1 MPLDLGLVIGET
13 GPTGPTGPRGYVG
26 ETGPQGQKGD
36 TGAKGDTGDT
46 GPMGPSITILGKYN
60 NLEDLQADHPTGTLG
75 DAYVV
80 GSDIYVWD
88 GSEWINAGQFV
99 GDTGPT
105 GATGEVGPTGPVG
118 ATGPK
123 GDTGPQGKDA
133 PIPVF
138 EINEEGHLLVTIGD

>member
-1 MPLDLGLVIGET
+1 MPLDLGLVIGAT
-13 GPTGPTGPRGYVG
+13 GPTGPTGPIGPTG
-26 ETGPQGQKGD
+26 LQGHTGP
-36 TGAKGDTGDT
+36 TGPTGPVGPT

-60 NLEDLQADHPTGTLG
+60 NLEELQADHPTGTLG

-80 GSDIYVWD
+80 GTDIYVWD

-118 ATGPK
+118 VTGPK